1 MIASDK
7 PATGKNEWHARFA
20 GLAYACAQ
28 ANRTEAADL
37 LREGWRLLI
46 DPPADWRGSINLPL
60 DEPGFEA
67 MLGAGA
73 EDAAAVAMLQDWVG
87 FMLSH
92 GPGGDHMATVVIEG
106 INGEASAEGDSAALA
121 LLGAAATALS
131 GDDLVVTDHELP
143 GLQSQLLTQRD
154 PSLRLN

>member
-7 PATGKNEWHARFA
+7 PASGKNEWHARFA
-20 GLAYACAQ
+20 GLAFACAQ
-28 ANRTEAADL
+28 ANRSEAADL

-131 GDDLVVTDHELP
+131 GDDLVVTDHETLV
-143 GLQSQLLTQRD
+143 LQSQLLTQRD
-154 PSLRLN
+154 PSLRPN